1 MAKVTLASALARW
14 LPPEARPKRS
24 QLSLEIPGATLGEVL
39 DGLFVQHPVLRGY
52 VVDERGQVRH
62 HVALFVDGEAVLDK
76 RNLTQPLPEGAR
88 VHVMQALSGG

>member
-1 MAKVTLASALARW
+1 
-14 LPPEARPKRS
+14 
-24 QLSLEIPGATLGEVL
+24 
-39 DGLFVQHPVLRGY
+39 VLRGY

-76 RNLTQPLPEGAR
+76 RDLTQPVAEGAR